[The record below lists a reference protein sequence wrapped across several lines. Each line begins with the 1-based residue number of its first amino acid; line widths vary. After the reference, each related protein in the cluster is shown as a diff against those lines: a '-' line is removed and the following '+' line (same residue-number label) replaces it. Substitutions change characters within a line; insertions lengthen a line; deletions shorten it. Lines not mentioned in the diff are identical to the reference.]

1 MNTLEP
7 YHQTYTY
14 DTSNNLTHLSHQ
26 ANSNTWQQT
35 IAIHPHNN
43 RGTETPQST
52 TDFDT
57 NGNLLTLNN
66 IGTLHWHYNNTLN
79 KLTQQDKNNTTE
91 YYVYDHQGNRVRTVI
106 ESNKQIQ
113 SQRNYLPS
121 LDISTNKA
129 KQQTNTLHIG
139 THILSETSE
148 NNTQTRYQLSSHLKT
163 NTLELNDQAQI
174 ISYESYSP
182 YGATTLIA
190 GKNKTQVQQK
200 CYRYTGKERDDS
212 SGLYYYG
219 ARYLAPWLARWIS
232 PDPAGAVGGLN
243 LYVYVSNNPLKYRDP
258 TGHIKTIPE
267 QEAEEGAVG
276 GAAYNGRTKRQH
288 FDSGEY
294 AVINGEV
301 ISANLAAEQMVKMVK
316 IMETKEAILRSAV
329 FNKLGDL
336 ESSSRRYHALG
347 SFSDQLPYARSL
359 AERADGKIAML
370 RAQERKEVAD
380 LTRKGLTRI
389 RATMQFHASVEYRK
403 LVMEKHEAANCFEC
417 ANVMLGSLNKKY
429 PNMPVELI
437 NMANVDHVFNLINRD
452 QSTSMFEPNT
462 WNEDTLVVDAWK
474 QVVYTKEEFLLVNL
488 QKNYFGLD
496 NDIEGIVEQQM
507 RHKED
512 MSSRVFNG
520 PHLETETSLF

>member
-1 MNTLEP
+1 MDALEP
-7 YHQTYTY
+7 YHQTYAY

-139 THILSETSE
+139 THILIETSE
-148 NNTQTRYQLSSHLKT
+148 NNTQTRYQLSSHLKA
-163 NTLELNDQAQI
+163 NTLEFNDQAQI

-182 YGATTLIA
+182 YGSTTLIA
-190 GKNKTQVQQK
+190 GKDKTQVQQK
-200 CYRYTGKERDDS
+200 RYRYTGKERDDS

-301 ISANLAAEQMVKMVK
+301 ISANLAAEKMVK
-316 IMETKEAILRSAV
+316 IKEIQGQILKSPI
-329 FNKLGDL
+329 FNQLGQLD
-336 ESSSRRYHALG
+336 SSSRL
-347 SFSDQLPYARSL
+347 ARSL
-359 AERADGKIAML
+359 NVNSSVYDAYVAIQAGQKMEALRTQKRKRIADM
-370 RAQERKEVAD
+370 
-380 LTRKGLTRI
+380 KGTSNNRI
-389 RATMQFHASVEYRK
+389 IMRFYASDEYRE
-403 LVMEKHEAANCFEC
+403 LVIEHKVANCTEC
-417 ANVMLGSLNKKY
+417 SNIMFSSLNKEY

-437 NMANVDHVFNLINRD
+437 NMFDTNHAFNVINRD
-452 QSTSMFEPNT
+452 QSTSIFEPDT

-474 QVVYTKEEFLLVNL
+474 RAVYTKEEFLSVNL
-488 QKNYFGLD
+488 QDCDFKLNS
-496 NDIEGIVEQQM
+496 GIKGKANQM
-507 RHKED
+507 MRYKD
-512 MSSRVFNG
+512 
-520 PHLETETSLF
+520 ETSVFVFDKGRLKEEISML